1 LNNFKNRTLY
11 QLSIYSKKYKSEP
24 KKTRDNSHVFYPNL
38 SKSIIKVCHDYF
50 FCRICLSAP
59 LAVYNTKYTATWLL
73 TRFEVTCCDG
83 WMIVLVL
90 LTAQCNPPWTCPFQA
105 FIPGKLI
112 AGEFHGFFLG
122 EHYELWINADDK
134 INLSNIWPWG
144 LRVRPSSFNFFCWA
158 KS

>member
-1 LNNFKNRTLY
+1 VSWLFFLQNLFKCSTC
-11 QLSIYSKKYKSEP
+11 SIQHQVHSHLAS
-24 KKTRDNSHVFYPNL
+24 NSIWSYVLWWMDLIHIP
-38 SKSIIKVCHDYF
+38 
-50 FCRICLSAP
+50 
-59 LAVYNTKYTATWLL
+59 
-73 TRFEVTCCDG
+73 
-83 WMIVLVL
+83 MIVLVL

-112 AGEFHGFFLG
+112 AGEFHGFFLR

-158 KS
+158 KSWTSLAFHACLLALSLVSFCKVLLK